1 MQPQCAML
9 SPTLDVLA
17 VRYLISFLVITYF
30 FLYQVGIALVIGMG
44 HEVRLTCE

>member
-30 FLYQVGIALVIGMG
+30 FLYQVGIALVVGMG
-44 HEVRLTCE
+44 HEVRRTY